1 MHMAF
6 HILGISGSLRKASYN
21 TAALRAVAE
30 LLPEGVTFEIAEI
43 HDLPFYNE
51 DLRVNGSFP
60 PPAQRLRD
68 QIAKADGV
76 IFAVPEYNYSVSGAM
91 KNAID
96 WASRAPNQ
104 PFDWKPYG
112 IIGAATG
119 LLGTVRAQI
128 ALRNILFGLNTH
140 AVNAPQVMIAG
151 AAQKF
156 DAEGKL
162 TDQAARDLI
171 AQHVQ
176 ALVKLGTKL
185 KS

>member
-1 MHMAF
+1 MAF

-21 TAALRAVAE
+21 TAALRAVGE
-30 LLPEGVTFEIAEI
+30 LVPEGVTFEIAEI
-43 HDLPFYNE
+43 GDIPFYNE
-51 DLRVNGSFP
+51 DLRTNGSFP
-60 PPAQRLRD
+60 APAQRLRD
-68 QIAKADGV
+68 QIAKADGL
-76 IFAVPEYNYSVSGAM
+76 IFAVPEYNYSVSAVM

-112 IIGAATG
+112 MIGAATG

-128 ALRNILFGLNTH
+128 ALRSILFGLNTY

-162 TDQAARDLI
+162 TDQPARDLI
-171 AQHVQ
+171 TQHVH
-176 ALVKLGTKL
+176 ALIKLGHKL